1 MFINNKYISGFPGS
15 PWHPKDDFLNM
26 EVSTA
31 RSDCQFPELP
41 KIAPDGYRFA
51 EPNNFLNYVR
61 VHDMFSR
68 ILTFLFVIAFFE
80 KKNILSIR
88 KTVSYTYCLFIIYFF
103 LKWKS
108 ILNRSKQMTNF
119 KENKIRFRRFKIREN
134 IWWTRYRMRMVI

>member
-1 MFINNKYISGFPGS
+1 MKKTKNEFTKIWNEPGKCPDLLINNKYISGYPGS

-68 ILTFLFVIAFFE
+68 ILTFLFVIAF
-80 KKNILSIR
+80 SR
-88 KTVSYTYCLFIIYFF
+88 KRIS
-103 LKWKS
+103 
-108 ILNRSKQMTNF
+108 
-119 KENKIRFRRFKIREN
+119 FR
-134 IWWTRYRMRMVI
+134 